1 MTTSEIKRY
10 KALTPNETLETLASI
25 ADIQAEIRTHVRLW
39 LHQPTP
45 ELDERFM
52 AARQREAAMFEQVMM
67 FDRRIWNQGRALSKQ
82 AMLKAA
88 ETERRRRRTEQERQR
103 RAKRQEVQP
112 EGEGI

>member
-25 ADIQAEIRTHVRLW
+25 ADIQAEIRTH
-39 LHQPTP
+39 
-45 ELDERFM
+45 
-52 AARQREAAMFEQVMM
+52 VMM

-103 RAKRQEVQP
+103 RAKLQEVQP